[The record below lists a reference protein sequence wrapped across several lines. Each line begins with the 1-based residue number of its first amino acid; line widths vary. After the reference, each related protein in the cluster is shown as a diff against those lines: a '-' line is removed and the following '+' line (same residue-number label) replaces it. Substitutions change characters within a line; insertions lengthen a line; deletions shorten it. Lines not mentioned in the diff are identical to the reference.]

1 MFIKDYGNGMVI
13 NVDMICRFSILHTG
27 GSRDEYDVE
36 LSMADSDIVKF
47 KGFNSRLE
55 AEHFI
60 DVIIEFKFREDP
72 KLSSVSYDFIMAT
85 VKARM
90 RGNK

>member
-1 MFIKDYGNGMVI
+1 
-13 NVDMICRFSILHTG
+13 
-27 GSRDEYDVE
+27 
-36 LSMADSDIVKF
+36 MADSDIVKF

-72 KLSSVSYDFIMAT
+72 KLPSVSYDFIMAT